1 MPSGYMVKELQFLE
15 KDLFLLG
22 MFANG
27 SSMVMTNEGAKI
39 FEVWNKSSKCICAAY
54 DSIFDIMAMSFP

>member
-1 MPSGYMVKELQFLE
+1 MIVINPYENRIISTLQMPSGYLVKELQFLE

-27 SSMVMTNEGAKI
+27 SSMVMTNEGTKI
-39 FEVWNKSSKCICAAY
+39 F
-54 DSIFDIMAMSFP
+54 